1 MFCAKVQYF
10 MQMRLT
16 LYYKKTIN
24 SLCYIEQKNVT
35 RNGTV
40 KSTRKPWNIDTT
52 A

>member
-16 LYYKKTIN
+16 LYYKKN
-24 SLCYIEQKNVT
+24 YKLSRYIEQKNVT

-40 KSTRKPWNIDTT
+40 KSTRKPWKIDTT